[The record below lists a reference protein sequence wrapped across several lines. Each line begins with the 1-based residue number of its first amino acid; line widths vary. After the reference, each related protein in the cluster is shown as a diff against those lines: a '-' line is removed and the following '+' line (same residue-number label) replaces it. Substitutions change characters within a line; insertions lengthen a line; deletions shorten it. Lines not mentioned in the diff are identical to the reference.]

1 MVEGILGTLLAYQV
15 LDVVYYKGVDAL
27 VEVYEIIDFTIAY
40 AMAVVYWLSKRR
52 DVM

>member
-1 MVEGILGTLLAYQV
+1 MVEYVVEGILGTLLAYQV

-40 AMAVVYWLSKRR
+40 GGGVLALEKA
-52 DVM
+52 